1 MSRRLVATAVAGV
14 ALIGSCAGATEL
26 ASEQDVSIIR
36 APATIALRDVRVV
49 PMTSE
54 QRLDHQTVVVR
65 DGRIESITPNETA
78 TIPTDA
84 IVVEGRG
91 RFLMPALIDMHVHLR
106 RADLPAYLRYG
117 IATVRNMWGH
127 DGIPSMM
134 RDVETGTIDGPTI
147 HSTSN
152 GFDGSPPQWPQTR
165 LVLDAADAERAVA
178 EALASGWSVLKVYQR
193 LSAAVYDSIVQSA
206 KRHGV
211 QFVGHVPGEVS
222 VLHALASGQRSIE
235 HLSGYDRAVTRRGGT
250 GTFAWT
256 DVDQAKFAELAR
268 ATVDAGTWNCPT
280 MAILVQLSQQHSPD
294 ERAAIIQNRRRFLAE
309 LARQRAR
316 LLVGTDAGI
325 DVVSPG
331 VSIHDELREFVAAG
345 LTPFQALQ
353 AATLHAAEFLGAPQL
368 GTIAPGA
375 PAELLLLDGDP
386 LANIENARR
395 IGGLVIRGSWFSVA
409 ELEKRASRRP

>member
-178 EALASGWSVLKVYQR
+178 EALASGWSVLKVYSDYQPPCTTPSCSR
-193 LSAAVYDSIVQSA
+193 QSGMVSSSSVMCRVKFRCCMPWPRA
-206 KRHGV
+206 NVRAPERIR
-211 QFVGHVPGEVS
+211 PG
-222 VLHALASGQRSIE
+222 G
-235 HLSGYDRAVTRRGGT
+235 
-250 GTFAWT
+250 
-256 DVDQAKFAELAR
+256 
-268 ATVDAGTWNCPT
+268 DA
-280 MAILVQLSQQHSPD
+280 
-294 ERAAIIQNRRRFLAE
+294 
-309 LARQRAR
+309 
-316 LLVGTDAGI
+316 
-325 DVVSPG
+325 
-331 VSIHDELREFVAAG
+331 
-345 LTPFQALQ
+345 
-353 AATLHAAEFLGAPQL
+353 
-368 GTIAPGA
+368 
-375 PAELLLLDGDP
+375 
-386 LANIENARR
+386 
-395 IGGLVIRGSWFSVA
+395 
-409 ELEKRASRRP
+409 